1 MLNLHDKLNKLSR
14 IDDMVVFQWTA
25 GHKRIAQDFVLLSQ
39 VRLNVLSCNAG
50 KIVYSTSAPIVY
62 NYHGRPAITFHDR
75 GLMTVIAGSS
85 RAGVN
90 IPTRMLKQGEE
101 GAPTRYCEW
110 RIVDEDFCPKW
121 LENKIMSMC
130 TGVLY
135 PAFSVKL
142 PDVYRVSKKPETLR
156 PIFTSKVIASIGGNP
171 TDSTEELLSKFRAH
185 LDLFGF
191 KSNEGFVIPNE
202 YICTGGCCV
211 VRAKGI
217 PAGTGSV
224 TFSMPLKTFVAE
236 CDRMHWAIA
245 TAITIPEEKK

>member
-1 MLNLHDKLNKLSR
+1 
-14 IDDMVVFQWTA
+14 
-25 GHKRIAQDFVLLSQ
+25 
-39 VRLNVLSCNAG
+39 
-50 KIVYSTSAPIVY
+50 
-62 NYHGRPAITFHDR
+62 
-75 GLMTVIAGSS
+75 
-85 RAGVN
+85 
-90 IPTRMLKQGEE
+90 
-101 GAPTRYCEW
+101 
-110 RIVDEDFCPKW
+110 
-121 LENKIMSMC
+121 MSMC
-130 TGVLY
+130 TGALY

-156 PIFTSKVIASIGGNP
+156 PIFTSKLIDSIGGTP

-191 KSNEGFVIPNE
+191 NSNEGFVIPNE

-245 TAITIPEEKK
+245 TAVTIPEEKK